1 MARGWACLDWGSLL
15 AVSLSTTGCFTI
27 AKQAFQEA
35 RGAQADVVA
44 VTELRAGTLARY
56 RAIEFLPAKTTVGPK
71 LCPPEVLRAYDYCA
85 NQTRAELRRLFPGEE
100 PRLTVASEVLYF
112 QKKGL
117 LGGALMLT
125 RVRLSEGDQL
135 LADVVVK
142 AESESFRAGG
152 EDDLA
157 GASLSALRRFLE
169 GHAGIAKAGQA
180 RGVARPAATAPA
192 SAATRP
198 AGP

>member
-1 MARGWACLDWGSLL
+1 
-15 AVSLSTTGCFTI
+15 
-27 AKQAFQEA
+27 
-35 RGAQADVVA
+35 
-44 VTELRAGTLARY
+44 
-56 RAIEFLPAKTTVGPK
+56 
-71 LCPPEVLRAYDYCA
+71 
-85 NQTRAELRRLFPGEE
+85 
-100 PRLTVASEVLYF
+100 
-112 QKKGL
+112 
-117 LGGALMLT
+117 MLT